1 MPRCPQCNKNLVEI
15 TPRCPSC
22 QADLSLLVDYV
33 GNLQSGLNRAEDLTR
48 AGELGKAMWAYLEVL
63 EVDPDN
69 PAARRQVGQVA
80 TAVRQFDVTVPGRRW
95 AQGLGPLPEGA
106 DVKTWLRIGLGV
118 VLMMLAF
125 GLGFLVG
132 TSQDDVPADP
142 KSKAPAVKS
151 LSGK

>member
-33 GNLQSGLNRAEDLTR
+33 GNLQTGLDRAHNLTK
-48 AGELGKAMWAYLEVL
+48 AGELGQAMWAYLEVL

-80 TAVRQFDVTVPGRRW
+80 TAVRQFDMTVPGRRW
-95 AQGLGPLPEGA
+95 AQGLGPLPESSA
-106 DVKTWLRIGLGV
+106 MQTWFRSGLILV
-118 VLMMLAF
+118 AILLAF

-132 TSQDDVPADP
+132 TGQEEIPSDIKGKP
-142 KSKAPAVKS
+142 PAVKS